1 VIVISEEKSKE
12 KVKDVV
18 INDKQLVFSV
28 KQISALTTFSKS
40 LIFNQIASGNL
51 KVVRCGRRTC
61 ATKAQIDEWLAKLSI
76 EI

>member
-1 VIVISEEKSKE
+1 MITIAEEKAE
-12 KVKDVV
+12 DVI

-28 KQISALTTFSKS
+28 KQISVLTTFSKS

-61 ATKAQIDEWLAKLSI
+61 ATKAQIDEWLTKLSI
-76 EI
+76 KI

>member
-1 VIVISEEKSKE
+1 MIEITEEKAE
-12 KVKDVV
+12 EVI

-40 LIFNQIASGNL
+40 LIFNQIALGNL

-61 ATKAQIDEWLAKLSI
+61 ATKAQIDAWLTKLSI